1 MWIWNSEWYF
11 WWDKHHNDGFTN
23 YRVLQVVE
31 LEMHQIQRN
40 KSQWIENRPGNRRV
54 LWKLVYYIMSFVV
67 FDLHCSTVELFLF
80 SSLNSSS
87 TSWCD
92 SQDIVEFTNP
102 LIHLVITNYPL
113 TCGESV
119 QKVQTGFDV
128 RVTCEVESLGSRIQT
143 SRSF

>member
-1 MWIWNSEWYF
+1 M
-11 WWDKHHNDGFTN
+11 
-23 YRVLQVVE
+23 
-31 LEMHQIQRN
+31 
-40 KSQWIENRPGNRRV
+40 
-54 LWKLVYYIMSFVV
+54 YYIMSFVV